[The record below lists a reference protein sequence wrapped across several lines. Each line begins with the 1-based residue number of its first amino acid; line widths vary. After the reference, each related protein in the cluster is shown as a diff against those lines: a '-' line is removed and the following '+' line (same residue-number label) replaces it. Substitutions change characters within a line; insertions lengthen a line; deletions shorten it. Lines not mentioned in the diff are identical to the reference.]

1 MVVLLVSSD
10 CEIAVTGNK
19 VAKQASGGPIEFNQS
34 TILGCG
40 MSQLPHPEFKALLI
54 LASGLTSD
62 LEVRLK
68 EYDLSLSGFL
78 ALDAIERAEVA
89 NAYPMTRASLAR
101 LIGTTPASMSVLV
114 GRLIRKKMVSEVR
127 VDARTTGLAIKPPG
141 QSNLAGGKA
150 AWVDTFKGLSEVLSP
165 SSRVGLLKAVDKLN
179 LTREHE
185 RKEEHRAAY
194 MRTLSKQSTKNAVA
208 KHHQQSRVAESR
220 RKAELE

>member
-1 MVVLLVSSD
+1 MVVLLVASD
-10 CEIAVTGNK
+10 CGIAVTGNK
-19 VAKQASGGPIEFNQS
+19 VAKQVSGGPIEFNQS

-54 LASGLTSD
+54 LANGLTSD

-78 ALDAIERAEVA
+78 ALEAIERAQGA

-114 GRLIRKKMVSEVR
+114 GRLIRKRMVSETSI
-127 VDARTTGLAIKPPG
+127 DARAKRLAITSFGHSK
-141 QSNLAGGKA
+141 LAGGKV
-150 AWVDTFKGLSEVLSP
+150 AWEDTFKNLSEALSP
-165 SSRVGLLKAVDKLN
+165 NSRSQLLKAIAKLN

-208 KHHQQSRVAESR
+208 KNHQQSRVSESR